1 MTSKA
6 IPVAHIDN
14 DEVRVT
20 EWRFAAGA
28 STGQHR
34 HDYDYVVVPLTAG
47 LLKAIAAAGETQADL
62 VPGKAYFRKAGVE
75 HDVVNAGAEP
85 FAFVEIELK
94 DRPG

>member
-1 MTSKA
+1 MSEAVA
-6 IPVAHIDN
+6 ISHVDN
-14 DEVRVT
+14 DEVRIT
-20 EWRFAAGA
+20 EWRFAPGA
-28 STGQHR
+28 ATGAHR

-47 LLKAIAAAGETQADL
+47 LLKAIGAAGETLAEL

>member
-1 MTSKA
+1 MA
-6 IPVAHIDN
+6 EAEGIPHIDN

-28 STGQHR
+28 ATGRHR

-47 LLKAIAAAGETQADL
+47 LLKAIGAAGETIAEL
-62 VPGKAYFRKAGVE
+62 APGRAYFRKAGVE
-75 HDVVNAGAEP
+75 HDVVNAGDEP
-85 FAFVEIELK
+85 MAFVEIELK

>member
-1 MTSKA
+1 MSEASA
-6 IPVAHIDN
+6 ISHVDN
-14 DEVRVT
+14 DEVRIT
-20 EWRFAAGA
+20 EWRIAPGAATGA
-28 STGQHR
+28 HR

-47 LLKAIAAAGETQADL
+47 LLKAIGAAGETLAEL

-85 FAFVEIELK
+85 FAFVEVELK

>member
-1 MTSKA
+1 MSQAVA
-6 IPVAHIDN
+6 ISHIDN
-14 DEVRVT
+14 DEVRIT
-20 EWRFAAGA
+20 EWRFPPGAATGA
-28 STGQHR
+28 HR

-47 LLKAIAAAGETQADL
+47 LLKAIGAAGETLAEL
-62 VPGKAYFRKAGVE
+62 APGKAYFRKAGVE